1 MTWNH
6 PLPNRYPIKQV
17 GIQNLKNYLN
27 DRGWKE
33 EPFGR
38 EEVIKFKSPRPIREN
53 IYLEIFIPSKRDLID
68 YTQAIEIALE
78 AIAAFERRTFEDVL
92 SQVLIFG
99 DLLKV
104 RISTPET
111 EIGYIPINQGVPL
124 YESVHDLLVYSACAE
139 ISLQKAFPRKLKS
152 ATDFVGTCLIG
163 QSQYGSFVAN
173 IHCQLERPKRLQTDL
188 ERKLILP
195 LPLGRKTILRILRGF
210 ENIEESIQEK
220 SPDPIVNN
228 YREGLNANMCDTL
241 VDIVRIGLGND
252 LKFSTSLEPI
262 FPISEDIRTDT
273 SLRPS
278 SEGYLRK
285 AADILKGKTSK
296 EKGELIGYVFQLR
309 RKPEEEGEKERVIR
323 IITVDEEGTPL
334 PVTIKLDENS
344 YQLAIDAHKKA
355 KMIKVSG
362 TLEKVKRTW
371 YLNEPEGLKITEED
385 YEFDI

>member
-17 GIQNLKNYLN
+17 GIQNLKKYLN

-104 RISTPET
+104 QISTPKT
-111 EIGYIPINQGVPL
+111 KTGSIPINQGILL
-124 YESVHDLLVYSACAE
+124 YERVNDLLVYSACAE
-139 ISLQKAFPRKLKS
+139 ISIEKVVSRKLKE
-152 ATDFVGTCLIG
+152 AMEFVENCLIE
-163 QSQYGSFVAN
+163 QSQYGSFIAK
-173 IHCQLERPKRLQTDL
+173 IHSQLERPQQRALFGGLTA
-188 ERKLILP
+188 P
-195 LPLGRKTILRILRGF
+195 FGRKTILRILRGLKNV
-210 ENIEESIQEK
+210 EDSIQEK

-252 LKFSTSLEPI
+252 LKFSTSLEPVI
-262 FPISEDIRTDT
+262 PIPDDIRTDT
-273 SLRPS
+273 SLHPS
-278 SEGYLRK
+278 SEGYLRD
-285 AADILKGKTSK
+285 AADILKGEITK
-296 EKGELIGYVFQLR
+296 EKRELTGYVFQLR
-309 RKPEEEGEKERVIR
+309 REPGEEGEKERIIR
-323 IITVDEEGTPL
+323 IFALGVEEKVL
-334 PVTIKLDENS
+334 PVTIRLDDQS
-344 YQLAIDAHKKA
+344 YRLAIDAHRDS
-355 KMIKVSG
+355 KMIKIRG
-362 TLEKVKRTW
+362 ILEKVRRTW
-371 YLNEPEGLKITEED
+371 YLKEPEGLRIAEED